1 MFRHVRP
8 DGPAM
13 IQLLRHGE
21 VAGGPRFRG
30 STDDPLTVRGWY
42 QMEASVLEA
51 GTWQAVVTSPL
62 RRCIDFAQL
71 LARRL
76 TLPLTVD
83 ARLREIHFGQW
94 EGRSAAEIADL
105 DPDALAQFWHR
116 PTQFT
121 PPAAE
126 SFACFS
132 RRVLAAWRELT
143 LRPESTLLVITHAGP
158 IRVILC
164 HTQCQPMAQLLKW
177 DVGVAS
183 LHTICRART
192 GTR

>member
-1 MFRHVRP
+1 MSRHAHP
-8 DGPAM
+8 DGAAM

-21 VAGGPRFRG
+21 AAGGPRFRG
-30 STDDPLTVRGWY
+30 STDDPLTVRGWH
-42 QMEASVLEA
+42 QMEASALEA
-51 GTWQAVVTSPL
+51 GKWQAVVTSPL
-62 RRCIDFAQL
+62 RRCIDFAQS
-71 LARRL
+71 LACRL

-105 DPDALAQFWHR
+105 DPDALTRFWR
-116 PTQFT
+116 QPTQFT
-121 PPAAE
+121 PPAGE

-143 LRPESTLLVITHAGP
+143 QRPESTLLVITHAGP

-164 HTQCQPMAQLLKW
+164 HTQGQPMDRLLEW
-177 DVGVAS
+177 DAGLAS
-183 LHTICRART
+183 LHTICRAQACR
-192 GTR
+192 R